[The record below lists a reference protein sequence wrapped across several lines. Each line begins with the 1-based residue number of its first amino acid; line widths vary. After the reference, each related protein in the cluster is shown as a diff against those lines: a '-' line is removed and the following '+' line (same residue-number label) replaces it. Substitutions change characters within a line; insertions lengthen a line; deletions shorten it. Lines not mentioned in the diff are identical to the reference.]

1 MVKLDNVLSDHT
13 LLRYGVPQGSV
24 LGPILF
30 SIYVL
35 PVCYIIKKYGISYH
49 TYADDT
55 QLYLSFKNNSA
66 ESEAYHIGRIQ
77 TCIME
82 IRLWMSQ
89 NFLKLNENKT
99 EFIVFGT
106 TVQLSKLKL
115 STLAVGDSSVNLSS
129 KVRNLGAIFDNKM
142 KLISHV
148 NTVCQ
153 KAHNQLRN
161 IGKIQKYLSQD
172 TKEIIVHA
180 FVTTRLDYLNSLLYG
195 MPDYIIKRLQRLL
208 NAAARIITNL
218 GKYDHY

>member
-1 MVKLDNVLSDHT
+1 MDNVLSDHT

-35 PVCYIIKKYGISYH
+35 PLCYIIKKYGISYH

-55 QLYLSFKNNSA
+55 QLYLSSKNNSA
-66 ESEAYHIGRIQ
+66 ESETYHTGRIL
-77 TCIME
+77 TCIKE

-99 EFIVFGT
+99 E
-106 TVQLSKLKL
+106 

-153 KAHNQLRN
+153 STPEYWQNSKIFKSRHKRN
-161 IGKIQKYLSQD
+161 NC
-172 TKEIIVHA
+172 A
-180 FVTTRLDYLNSLLYG
+180 RLC
-195 MPDYIIKRLQRLL
+195 
-208 NAAARIITNL
+208 
-218 GKYDHY
+218 